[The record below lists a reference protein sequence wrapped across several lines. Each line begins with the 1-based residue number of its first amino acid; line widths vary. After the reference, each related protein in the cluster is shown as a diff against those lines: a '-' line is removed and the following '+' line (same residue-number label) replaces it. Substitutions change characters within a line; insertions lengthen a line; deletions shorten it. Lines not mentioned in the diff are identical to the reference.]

1 MIPAA
6 PPLVFSG
13 GGNLPRHAMETPAR
27 PLDGTIGRLELVEYP
42 HPALLRR
49 TRPLARID
57 AAVCAAVAGMFDIM
71 YTAQGI
77 GLAANQVAL
86 PYRMFVVNTSGRRGD
101 GEELVFINPS
111 LSRPRGT
118 AVQEE
123 GCLSLPGVRMDVRR
137 PERIVVDAWS
147 LAGEP
152 IRMDLDGLLARVVQH
167 EFDHLEGRLF
177 TDRLPEAAALEV
189 RRDLETF
196 REMFAGRQ
204 SRGEL
209 PGDAAL
215 VAELDRLEAARC

>member
-1 MIPAA
+1 MNPAA
-6 PPLVFSG
+6 ASDPS
-13 GGNLPRHAMETPAR
+13 
-27 PLDGTIGRLELVEYP
+27 TIGPLTLVEYP

-49 TRPLARID
+49 TRPVTRLD
-57 AAVCAAVAGMFDIM
+57 AGLREAVARMFDIM
-71 YTAQGI
+71 YESQGI

-86 PYRMFVVNTSGRRGD
+86 PYRLFVVNCAGRRGD
-101 GEELVFINPS
+101 GEEHVFINPM

-137 PERIVVDAWS
+137 PQKIVVDAFS
-147 LAGEP
+147 LEGEP
-152 IRMDLDGLLARVVQH
+152 IRIDLDGLLSRVVQH

-189 RRDLETF
+189 RRDLDTF
-196 REMFAGRQ
+196 REVFFGRQ

-209 PGDAAL
+209 PGNVAIL
-215 VAELDRLEAARC
+215 AELDRLEAARC

>member
-1 MIPAA
+1 MDSPAPPHAPAA
-6 PPLVFSG
+6 PPSPIG
-13 GGNLPRHAMETPAR
+13 
-27 PLDGTIGRLELVEYP
+27 PLQLVEYP

-49 TRPLARID
+49 AKPLVRID
-57 AAVCAAVAGMFDIM
+57 DAVFDAVDRMFEIM
-71 YTAQGI
+71 YEAQGV

-86 PYRMFVVNTSGRRGD
+86 PYRLFIVNLEARPDAGD
-101 GEELVFINPS
+101 ELVFVNPT

-123 GCLSLPGVRMDVRR
+123 GCLSLPGLRMDVRR

-147 LAGEP
+147 LEGEP
-152 IRMDLDGLLARVVQH
+152 IHLDLDGLLARVVQH

-177 TDRLPEAAALEV
+177 TDRLPEAASIEA
-189 RRDLETF
+189 RRTLDSF

-209 PGDAAL
+209 PAVDSLLAR
-215 VAELDRLEAARC
+215 LDQLEADRCAT